1 MSARKTPA
9 SRRAKLVE
17 IDWPEFGGGARPPGP
32 EAAELASRL
41 AALREGMARQELSHV
56 VVYGDREHF
65 ANLAF
70 LTGFDPRFEEALLV
84 VPPRENPLLLVGNE
98 CQGYLSV
105 SPLWNEGRLRSE
117 LFQSFSLLNQP
128 RDRSRRLREI
138 LADEGVDRGSR
149 VGCVGWKYFGEGEV
163 HDARHAIDLPA
174 YVVDALRERA
184 GRENVVNATDLLM
197 HPDHGQRTFCSPS
210 DIAYFEY
217 TNTLASDGMRRML
230 FGVRDGILDNDL
242 ATLVR
247 WNGEPLACHM
257 TLVTGDNRER
267 GLSGPI
273 GARVR
278 RGDPLA
284 SNISYWGSN
293 ICRAGWVAESAAD
306 LPAEAR
312 DYVEAF
318 AGPYVEAMAEWFAH
332 LRIGTR
338 GGELAAIVAERLPFE
353 RFGIS
358 LNAGHLIH
366 LEEWVSSP
374 VYPGSE
380 VRLHSGM
387 AVQVDVIPSSPVYFS
402 TRMEDGVVLA
412 DADLRRKLHKL
423 DPACYGRC
431 EKRRAFMTDVLGLE
445 VSEDVLPLSNIPTIV
460 PPFFLRPNAVLALA

>member
-1 MSARKTPA
+1 
-9 SRRAKLVE
+9 
-17 IDWPEFGGGARPPGP
+17 
-32 EAAELASRL
+32 
-41 AALREGMARQELSHV
+41 
-56 VVYGDREHF
+56 
-65 ANLAF
+65 
-70 LTGFDPRFEEALLV
+70 
-84 VPPRENPLLLVGNE
+84 
-98 CQGYLSV
+98 
-105 SPLWNEGRLRSE
+105 
-117 LFQSFSLLNQP
+117 
-128 RDRSRRLREI
+128 
-138 LADEGVDRGSR
+138 
-149 VGCVGWKYFGEGEV
+149 
-163 HDARHAIDLPA
+163 
-174 YVVDALRERA
+174 
-184 GRENVVNATDLLM
+184 
-197 HPDHGQRTFCSPS
+197 
-210 DIAYFEY
+210 
-217 TNTLASDGMRRML
+217 
-230 FGVRDGILDNDL
+230 
-242 ATLVR
+242 
-247 WNGEPLACHM
+247 M